1 MKSIIRLL
9 KDPYYTLGR
18 YLMRNYPHL
27 MSDRFFI
34 KVAWK
39 QYRGYELDLEH
50 PQTYN
55 EKLQWLK
62 LYDHNPLYTVL
73 VDKYR
78 VKEWVADRIGEE
90 HVIPTLAIYESV
102 DNILLDEL
110 PEQFVLKCNHDS
122 GSVVICSNKSE
133 FDLDKNRNKLEIA
146 LKNNYYWVSR
156 EWPYKNVKRIVMAEP
171 MLSDSNIK
179 DYKIYCFDGKP
190 VMILV
195 VSERFSNDDGP
206 FFSYYDLQGNLLPIK
221 WGGMNNPKGEKVEP
235 ESMEKMIEIATILSQ
250 GLRHVRIDFYDIEGH
265 IYFGE
270 YTFFDS
276 AGFDRIDPVEWDIK
290 LGSLIKL
297 SSDNSK
303 G

>member
-1 MKSIIRLL
+1 MNRVFRLL
-9 KDPYYTLGR
+9 KDPYYTFGR

-27 MSDRFFI
+27 MSDRYFI
-34 KVAWK
+34 RVAWK
-39 QYRGYELDLEH
+39 QFRGFELDIEH
-50 PQTYN
+50 PRTYN

-78 VKEWVADRIGEE
+78 VKKWVADRVGEE
-90 HVIPTLAIYESV
+90 HVIPTLSVYESV
-102 DNILLDEL
+102 DDILLDEL

-122 GSVVICSNKSE
+122 GSVVVCKNKEE
-133 FDLDKNRNKLEIA
+133 FDFDTNRRKLEKA
-146 LKNNYYWVSR
+146 LKTNYYWVSR

-171 MLSDSNIK
+171 MLSDSDIK

-190 VMILV
+190 FMVLV
-195 VSERFSNDDGP
+195 VSERFSNGDGP

-221 WGGMNNPKGEKVEP
+221 WGGENNPKGEVLEP
-235 ESMEKMIEIATILSQ
+235 ESLERMVELATILSQ
-250 GLRHVRIDFYDIEGH
+250 GLPQVRIDFYDIGGH

-276 AGFDRIDPVEWDIK
+276 AGFDRIDPVEWDFI
-290 LGSLIKL
+290 LGSLIRL
-297 SSDNSK
+297 PSSFGK
-303 G
+303 C